1 MSNIES
7 TICELTKG
15 EYWSNKQ
22 SFKEEFINRF
32 YNGSHVLESVNME
45 ACTQFFDK
53 GSNAELLIY
62 GDRKILYSCCY
73 TEYYNQKIITH
84 IYSSDGLEY
93 RYGVDY
99 DKLEKEFSKKK
110 RK

>member
-1 MSNIES
+1 MPNIVS
-7 TICELTKG
+7 TLCELTKG

-45 ACTQFFDK
+45 TCNQFFDK

-62 GDRKILYSCCY
+62 
-73 TEYYNQKIITH
+73 
-84 IYSSDGLEY
+84 SSDGLEY
-93 RYGVDY
+93 RYSVDY
-99 DKLEKEFSKKK
+99 DKLESEFKKK
-110 RK
+110 RRSK